1 MAITTVDQIPFL
13 QLGQP
18 WPPENHKAR
27 LDRYAKNRW
36 LFLGE
41 HAKVYTN
48 WIRLLREDKKATLE
62 LAVNFPGLLSRLF
75 ADLLFGEQPKFRAGD
90 EGSPEQQALDDLV
103 QANNLHQVNYAAAL
117 AASYRG
123 DAVYKVR
130 YQDRVIAEAVPAG
143 IWFPVTDPDNVKQ
156 VDAHVL
162 AWVKSIKRP
171 GSGLF
176 SFGKESE
183 TQYLRAEIHFPGR
196 IEHRLWLLKDGKIA
210 APVPLET
217 FYPDLPETQETGVDE
232 SLVVHIPNL
241 ELDDD
246 PFGVD
251 DYSEADTL
259 FQELNI
265 RLAQISRVL
274 DKHTDP
280 NMYGDASAL
289 ERDPN
294 TGEWTFKGG
303 GRFFPVEQGGQV
315 PGYVIWDAQLTA
327 AFTQIERI
335 LDMLY
340 LVTDTS
346 PAAFGQIKQGLA
358 ESGSALKR
366 LLMRPLAKVNR
377 KRLYFDPA
385 LKQVLRLALALDR
398 AQGRGQVDPDAIDI
412 SIEWQDGLPV
422 DEREQAEIMAIRTG
436 QKPTLSVQSAIRR
449 MDGGTEDAVQRELE
463 QIREDAG
470 PAPTAPRVTLPPQA
484 GAQPGNSGEPAPAQG
499 A

>member
-1 MAITTVDQIPFL
+1 VSVTTVEGIQFL

-18 WPPENHKAR
+18 WPPADQVDRLKRYSDNH
-27 LDRYAKNRW
+27 W
-36 LFLGE
+36 LFRGE
-41 HAKVYTN
+41 HAKVFKD
-48 WIRLLREDKKATLE
+48 WIRLLRDDKRATLE
-62 LAVNFPGLLSRLF
+62 IAVNFPGLISRLF

-90 EGSPEQQALDDLV
+90 EGSDEQQALDDLIM
-103 QANNLHQVNYAAAL
+103 ANSLHQANYAAGL

-130 YQDRVIAEAVPAG
+130 FTDRTVIETVPAG
-143 IWFPVTDPDNVKQ
+143 LWFPVTDPDNVKQ

-162 AWVKSIKRP
+162 AWVKTVKRP
-171 GSGLF
+171 GGGLF
-176 SFGKESE
+176 SKGTE

-196 IEHRLWLLKDGKIA
+196 IEHRLWLLKDGKIT
-210 APVPLET
+210 APVPLAT
-217 FYPDLPETQETGVDE
+217 FYPDLPDIQETGVDDP
-232 SLVVHIPNL
+232 LVVHIPNL

-246 PFGVD
+246 IFGVD

-259 FQELNI
+259 FQELNV

-294 TGEWTFKGG
+294 TGEWVFKGG
-303 GRFFPVEQGGQV
+303 GKFFPVEPGGQT

-335 LDMLY
+335 IDMLY

-346 PAAFGQIKQGLA
+346 PAAFGQMKQGMA

-385 LKQVLRLALALDR
+385 LKQILKLALALDR
-398 AQGRGQVDPDAIDI
+398 AQGRGKVDPDAVDI

-422 DEREQAEIMAIRTG
+422 DDREQADIMNIRTG
-436 QKPTLSVQSAIRR
+436 GKPTISQETAIRR
-449 MDGGTEDAVQRELE
+449 LDGGTADAVKREME
-463 QIREDAG
+463 QIKAEEG
-470 PAPTAPRVTLPPQA
+470 PAPAAPRVTLPPA
-484 GAQPGNSGEPAPAQG
+484 GGGAGQQPEPVPG